1 MSDRKAE
8 LERKKEKLR
17 QIREEKERR
26 KREREQAE
34 TRNAA
39 LKTVTGQ
46 AASSTAHRDINQQL
60 AEVGIAGVDAV
71 LGSLSAVS
79 SEIGLA
85 SLADEN
91 SRSTEQLGSA
101 LASETNLEALS
112 GGLSMG
118 APARARPTLGLTSVY
133 QTSIPP
139 KTQETYAKQT
149 QTVESGTDTLQARR
163 GGNRDYYTFA
173 FDDPEELYE
182 EDSLPGLGS
191 GSPSSGSP
199 GAYLSKLPGFI
210 TTGMPEVKDVK
221 PAISKEEE
229 EKKKLEEERR
239 RKKDLSEEEKQ
250 LIVMSEEFQQF
261 FDRTSRIVERALYE
275 DIDVFKDYTGGY
287 ENPEGFED
295 KAGMSVTVNR
305 HFYDDRWTKN
315 RVVTSM
321 DWSTTFPELLVA
333 SYDKNPDSAAD
344 PDGVCLVWNT
354 RFKKATPE
362 HIFHCQSQVMSATF
376 ATFHPNLILGGT
388 YSGQI
393 VLWDNRVQKRTP
405 VQRSPLSAAAHTHPV
420 YCMRVV
426 GTQNAH
432 NLISISTDGKMC
444 SWSLD
449 MLSMPQETLE
459 LQQKQSKPVAV
470 TSLSFPTGDVNNF
483 IVGSEEGAVYTACR
497 HGSRAGILDVF
508 DGHQAPVT
516 GLDTHPGLGT
526 VDYSHLFLTSSMDWT
541 VKLWSLKEN
550 RPLYSFE
557 DNGDYVYDVAWSPQ
571 HPSLFAA
578 VDGTGR
584 LDLWNLNT
592 DTEVAT
598 ASIVVEGSPALNRVS
613 WTQSGLH
620 VTVGD
625 DTGKIWVFD
634 VGDQL
639 AIPQPDEWNKFAYT
653 LQDIKN
659 NQTEDDFDLKM
670 GSMGGSAGTS
680 LMSGM
685 ASLNVGGGSGPG
697 SLSSLPSLS
706 GSPMR

>member
-26 KREREQAE
+26 KREREQTE

-39 LKTVTGQ
+39 LKTASGQ

-71 LGSLSAVS
+71 LGSMS
-79 SEIGLA
+79 SLTTEMLA
-85 SLADEN
+85 EGVVE
-91 SRSTEQLGSA
+91 STPEP
-101 LASETNLEALS
+101 
-112 GGLSMG
+112 
-118 APARARPTLGLTSVY
+118 APTQAPSQAHRPQLGLTSVY

-221 PAISKEEE
+221 PVVSKEEE
-229 EKKKLEEERR
+229 EKKKLEEELR
-239 RKKDLSEEEKQ
+239 RKKELSEEEKQ

-275 DIDVFKDYTGGY
+275 DIDVFKDYTGAY
-287 ENPEGFED
+287 ENAEGFED

-305 HFYDDRWTKN
+305 HFCDDRWTKN

-362 HIFHCQSQVMSATF
+362 HVFHCQSQVMSATF

-449 MLSMPQETLE
+449 MLSQPQETLE
-459 LQQKQSKPVAV
+459 LHKQNRSVAV

-508 DGHQAPVT
+508 DAHQAPVT

-526 VDYSHLFLTSSMDWT
+526 LDYSHLFLTSSMDWT
-541 VKLWSLKEN
+541 VKLWSLKEK

-571 HPSLFAA
+571 HPALFAA

-584 LDLWNLNT
+584 LDLWDLNS

-598 ASIVVEGSPALNRVS
+598 ASVVVEGAPALNRVS

-659 NQTEDDFDLKM
+659 NQTEEDFDLKM
-670 GSMGGSAGTS
+670 GSMTSTAGGGSS

-685 ASLNVGGGSGPG
+685 TSLHTVGGGSGPG

>member
-26 KREREQAE
+26 KREREQTE

-39 LKTVTGQ
+39 LKTASGQ

-71 LGSLSAVS
+71 LGSMS
-79 SEIGLA
+79 SLTTEMLA
-85 SLADEN
+85 EGVVE
-91 SRSTEQLGSA
+91 STPEP
-101 LASETNLEALS
+101 
-112 GGLSMG
+112 
-118 APARARPTLGLTSVY
+118 APTQAPSQAHRPQLGLTSVY

-221 PAISKEEE
+221 PVVSKEEE
-229 EKKKLEEERR
+229 EKKKLEEELR
-239 RKKDLSEEEKQ
+239 RKKELSEEEKQ

-275 DIDVFKDYTGGY
+275 DIDVFKDYTGAY
-287 ENPEGFED
+287 ENAEGFED

-305 HFYDDRWTKN
+305 HFCDDRWTKN

-362 HIFHCQSQVMSATF
+362 HVFHCQSQVMSATF

-449 MLSMPQETLE
+449 MLSQPQETLE
-459 LQQKQSKPVAV
+459 LHKQNRSVAV

-508 DGHQAPVT
+508 DAHQAPVT

-526 VDYSHLFLTSSMDWT
+526 LDYSHLFLTSSMDWT
-541 VKLWSLKEN
+541 VKLWSLKEK

-571 HPSLFAA
+571 HPALFAA

-584 LDLWNLNT
+584 LDLWDLNS

-598 ASIVVEGSPALNRVS
+598 ASVVVEGAPALNRVS

-625 DTGKIWVFD
+625 DTGKIW
-634 VGDQL
+634 
-639 AIPQPDEWNKFAYT
+639 E
-653 LQDIKN
+653 
-659 NQTEDDFDLKM
+659 
-670 GSMGGSAGTS
+670 
-680 LMSGM
+680 
-685 ASLNVGGGSGPG
+685 ASPR
-697 SLSSLPSLS
+697 LSQK
-706 GSPMR
+706 